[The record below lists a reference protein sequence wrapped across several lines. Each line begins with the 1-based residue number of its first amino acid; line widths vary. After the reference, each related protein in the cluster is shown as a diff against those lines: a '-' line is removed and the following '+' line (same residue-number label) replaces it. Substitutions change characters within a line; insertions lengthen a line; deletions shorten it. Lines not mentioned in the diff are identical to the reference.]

1 MSPYRNLWLMR
12 SELPKR
18 LNLIYFAGSD
28 ITIYPT
34 FTKFSWSIDQ
44 SIGAYTALGHKQL
57 QLQEVRN

>member
-1 MSPYRNLWLMR
+1 MANEVRIAEEIKPYL
-12 SELPKR
+12 
-18 LNLIYFAGSD
+18 FAESD

>member
-1 MSPYRNLWLMR
+1 MR